1 MKFALAL
8 ATAGGAGAVAHP
20 TCYVCHSIAKNATP
34 PVTDEWCMGN
44 CNHQPQP
51 NCPSA
56 KCICDD
62 LVAPPA
68 PEYLGYYSYTW
79 DAGSVGPK
87 GANLG
92 VAFSGWVD
100 PQQAIAYTGPPLQGT
115 KYVSVGG
122 GNGNGHFSAARLETI
137 ASSINIFTGAGFEGL
152 CFDVEEC
159 DAGLAE
165 HFEKAIAAAK
175 AGGMKVFVTVSHS
188 APYGCPDG
196 AKLVASFLQN
206 ENLEFVSPQLYT
218 AGTEPCADFTANDQL
233 DWSGWAVP
241 AKTRIVP
248 SIVDVYQYP
257 QAYGYFKH
265 YWNVTLAGY
274 MQWTEDGSGKC
285 HSISPVVT
293 DQWCNQNC
301 PANCPSNMCTC
312 NGSFV
317 V

>member
-1 MKFALAL
+1 VTTLVAYA
-8 ATAGGAGAVAHP
+8 ASSASAHP
-20 TCYVCHSIAKNATP
+20 TCYVCSSIAKNATP

-44 CNHQPQP
+44 CNHQPLP
-51 NCPSA
+51 NCPKE
-56 KCICDD
+56 KCVCDT
-62 LVAPPA
+62 LATPPE

-79 DAGSVGPK
+79 DAGSVGPE

-100 PQQAIAYTGPPLQGT
+100 PQQAIQYSGPALKGT

-122 GNGNGHFSAARLETI
+122 GNDNGHFSASRLATI
-137 ASSINIFTGAGFEGL
+137 TSSIKTFTDAGFEGL

-159 DAGLAE
+159 DGGLAAD
-165 HFEKAIAAAK
+165 FEKAIAAAK

-196 AKLVASFLQN
+196 ADLVASFLQN

-233 DWSGWAVP
+233 AWSGWAVP
-241 AKTRIVP
+241 AKTKIVP

-257 QAYGYFKH
+257 QVYDWFKSMH
-265 YWNVTLAGY
+265 NVIVAGY
-274 MQWTEDGSGKC
+274 MQWTEDGGGKC
-285 HSISPVVT
+285 HAISPVVT

-301 PANCPSNMCTC
+301 PANCPSSLCEC
-312 NGSFV
+312 DSDLLV
-317 V
+317 